1 MNSHCKDFFIIIGG
15 GLRRVKA
22 HLMRLHLYLSLRI
35 HHPSTHNKYTIY
47 LDQNKSE
54 SLLYHLTKIL
64 VHYNRMLREYHSI
77 LYQIGSPMV
86 LEDVRQCFLL
96 FRRQNN
102 ARHHLIKTGIKD
114 NTPE

>member
-1 MNSHCKDFFIIIGG
+1 MTDLGLIIGG

-22 HLMRLHLYLSLRI
+22 HLMRLHLLLSLRF
-35 HHPSTHNKYTIY
+35 HHPSTYNKYTVY
-47 LDQNKSE
+47 LGQNKSE
-54 SLLYHLTKIL
+54 FLLYHLTKIL
-64 VHYNRMLREYHSI
+64 VHYNRMLREYRSI
-77 LYQIGSPMV
+77 LYLIGSLMV

-102 ARHHLIKTGIKD
+102 ARHHHIKSGIKG